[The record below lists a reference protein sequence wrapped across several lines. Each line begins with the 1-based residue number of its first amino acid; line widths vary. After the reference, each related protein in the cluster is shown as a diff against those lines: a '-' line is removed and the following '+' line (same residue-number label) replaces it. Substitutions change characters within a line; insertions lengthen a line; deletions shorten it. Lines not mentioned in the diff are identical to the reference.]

1 MISAGEGEGLFRRR
15 TKAAALDRFEITK
28 NLVEAGP
35 SSARCGS
42 PTSFEVAEHPAAGT
56 SPLRRTPVRFIA
68 STLLLA
74 MFFPWLTPL
83 RAAEPAQPKPKI
95 SVSGYG
101 FFGNR
106 NLKNTLRLLEPPGR
120 ERTHYDANY
129 IEDAVLILMSRV
141 QRDGYLHPEIDAKI
155 TFDNG
160 EVVTYHWKEAIED
173 PLPRPLEARRVD
185 FEVSK
190 GVRYFYDHIAFEGL
204 ESIREREAR
213 GYFIERG
220 ALLPLKGNRIYTP
233 SQHEGGVS
241 SLAEALVRLGY
252 TNAKVETAS
261 LLDDP
266 ETGRVRAIIQ
276 VVEGPRS
283 LVRSIR
289 HEVFYENRTQP
300 EDISLVETNRPYSP
314 LWEQDYR
321 QSIRTNLFRR
331 GYPDAELQM
340 SVLNREPDE
349 DELLL
354 DMLARVE
361 TGPQIT
367 VGSVRFEGHERTKDS
382 VLRRRV
388 RIRPGALLDRMQADQ
403 GRQRLAR
410 LGSFRSVD
418 LRYDPVDETTRDVIY
433 ELEEGR
439 QIDVSLLFGYGS
451 YEMLRIG
458 VELEQYNIFGRAHYA
473 RLRAVQSLRSSSA
486 EFLYTMPELVGEDLD
501 VFINAFGL
509 LREEVNF
516 TRQEFGG
523 GAGVRKFSTALQSDV
538 SLQYNHSLLT
548 ATRGEVDPRDG
559 LDRARVGALILDV
572 RHDQRDNPLYPRTG
586 YKIFSS
592 VEVAS
597 QFLAGEVD
605 FQRLEFL
612 GSYHYPL
619 DEGRW
624 LHFGVAHG
632 VVFTVDGPDRDLPFN
647 RRFFPGGE
655 TSIRGYQQG
664 RASPRNELGQLV
676 GAETYTFGTVEFEQA
691 LTPTWSVVGF
701 FDAIGFARR
710 VGDYPMDEELFSAGG
725 GLRWK
730 TPIGPVRIE
739 YGHNLNRR
747 AQDASGTLHFALGFP
762 F

>member
-1 MISAGEGEGLFRRR
+1 MISTG
-15 TKAAALDRFEITK
+15 
-28 NLVEAGP
+28 
-35 SSARCGS
+35 
-42 PTSFEVAEHPAAGT
+42 AAGSVFKRLLQAIGRPARGSHQLSAVSRQWT
-56 SPLRRTPVRFIA
+56 ARRNNTRCA
-68 STLLLA
+68 SAYLLLCA
-74 MFFPWLTPL
+74 VLFSFLIPVEG
-83 RAAEPAQPKPKI
+83 AVPAQPRPEI
-95 SVSGYG
+95 NVSGYG

-106 NLKNTLRLLEPPGR
+106 NLKNTLRMLETPGR

-141 QRDGYLHPEIDAKI
+141 QRDGYLKPEITARI
-155 TFDNG
+155 TLEDG
-160 EVVTYHWKEAIED
+160 EVVTYHWREAIED
-173 PLPRPLEARRVD
+173 PLPRPLQARRVD
-185 FEVSK
+185 FQIAR
-190 GVRYFYDHIAFEGL
+190 GIRYYYDTIEFRGL

-220 ALLPLKGNRIYTP
+220 ALLPLKSTRIFTP
-233 SQHEGGVS
+233 GRHQSGLS
-241 SLAEALVRLGY
+241 SLNEALARLGHVD
-252 TNAKVETAS
+252 ARVETAR
-261 LLDDP
+261 LLQDD
-266 ETGRVRAIIQ
+266 ESGRVQALIEIE
-276 VVEGPRS
+276 EGPRS
-283 LVRSIR
+283 MVRGIQ
-289 HEVFYENRTQP
+289 HELFYENRPKPDEVFLIQ
-300 EDISLVETNRPYSP
+300 TNRPYSP

-321 QSIRTNLFRR
+321 QSIRTNFYQR
-331 GYPDAELQM
+331 GYPDTEVEM
-340 SVLNREPDE
+340 SIRGREPVE
-349 DELLL
+349 DEIRL

-361 TGPQIT
+361 TGPQVT
-367 VGSVRFEGHERTKDS
+367 VGAVRFEGHERTKES

-388 RIRPGALLDRMQADQ
+388 RIRPDSLLDRMRAEQ

-410 LGSFRSVD
+410 LGSFRSVE

-486 EFLYTMPELVGEDLD
+486 EFLYTMPEFVGEDLD

-523 GAGVRKFSTALQSDV
+523 GAGVRKFSTLLQSDL

-548 ATRGEVDPRDG
+548 ATRGDVDPRDG
-559 LDRARVGALILDV
+559 LERARVGALILDV

-586 YKIFSS
+586 YKMFSS
-592 VEVAS
+592 IEVAS
-597 QFLAGEVD
+597 QFLGGEVD

-612 GSYHYPL
+612 GSYHHPL

-655 TSIRGYQQG
+655 TSIRGFQQG
-664 RASPRNELGQLV
+664 GASPRNEFGQLV

-691 LTPTWSVVGF
+691 LTPTWSLVAFIDG
-701 FDAIGFARR
+701 IGFARR
-710 VGDYPMDEELFSAGG
+710 VGDYPMNEGLFSAGG

-730 TPIGPVRIE
+730 TPIGPVRVE
-739 YGHNLNRR
+739 YGHNLNPR
-747 AQDASGTLHFALGFP
+747 AHDPAGTLHFALGFP